1 MTFPLYRRP
10 GGVIFLDD
18 DPDYLQ
24 MLAEVMPAGWYVR
37 LLMSPLSCIEVLV
50 AETALQEADAW
61 QQQDIIKRWRDGA
74 PLIAGILNYWQ
85 QGASARF
92 GLTEVCVVDY
102 AMPAMSGLQV
112 VGELQAWPGARVLL
126 TGRVEEQLAISAF
139 NRGLIDKF
147 VPKQVS
153 DLRLRLTEAIGSL
166 LERPRER
173 YQQIWRATLSREQH
187 AWLGDATLAAQLRAL
202 AEREGWIE
210 HVVIGAPF
218 GVLGLDRDGCASW
231 LQLESEASLSELAE
245 MARSAGWDSQA
256 VQGIRAG
263 LALVDVEVGLALG
276 DVHQPQL
283 QAAFRLGSSG
293 NALYAALFRLASWNG
308 VERADCHT
316 EFLAARDDRALP
328 R

>member
-173 YQQIWRATLSREQH
+173 YQQIWRATLS
-187 AWLGDATLAAQLRAL
+187 
-202 AEREGWIE
+202 
-210 HVVIGAPF
+210 
-218 GVLGLDRDGCASW
+218 
-231 LQLESEASLSELAE
+231 
-245 MARSAGWDSQA
+245 
-256 VQGIRAG
+256 
-263 LALVDVEVGLALG
+263 
-276 DVHQPQL
+276 
-283 QAAFRLGSSG
+283 
-293 NALYAALFRLASWNG
+293 
-308 VERADCHT
+308 
-316 EFLAARDDRALP
+316 
-328 R
+328 

>member
-1 MTFPLYRRP
+1 MSFPLYKRP

-24 MLAEVMPAGWYVR
+24 MLAEVMPGGWYVR
-37 LLMSPLSCIEVLV
+37 LLMSPLTCIETLL
-50 AETALQEADAW
+50 AETALQEADVW
-61 QQQDIIKRWRDGA
+61 QQQDIIKRWREGA

-85 QGASARF
+85 QGASTRF

-112 VGELQAWPGARVLL
+112 VGELKSWPGARVLL

-147 VPKQVS
+147 VPKQTP

-166 LERPRER
+166 LERPHER
-173 YQQIWRATLSREQH
+173 HQQIWRATLSREQH
-187 AWLGDATLAAQLRAL
+187 AWLGDAALAAQLQAL

-218 GVLGLDRDGCASW
+218 GVLALDREGRASW
-231 LQLESEASLSELAE
+231 LQLESEASLPDLAD
-245 MARSAGWDSQA
+245 MAQSAGWDSQA

-263 LALVDVEVGLALG
+263 LVLVDLEIGLSPGGA
-276 DVHQPQL
+276 HQPQL
-283 QAAFRLGSSG
+283 QPTFRLGPTG
-293 NALYAALFRLASWNG
+293 HALYAALFRLESWRG
-308 VERADCHT
+308 LDRADCHR

-328 R
+328 H